1 MCARAGQA
9 APEHGMRLILEDK
22 EMSYLAHD
30 FLSQNLDGLTCARKN
45 PRCFAADAGEA
56 GGARGVRGAF
66 VQPWPMPEFQLAPP
80 PRLLLGPGPSE
91 VPRRVLNAGALPA
104 VGYLDPFFI
113 ELMQA
118 VQAQLRQLFLT
129 ENQHTMTITGPGT
142 AAMECAIDNLA
153 EPGDT
158 VICCVHGFFG
168 DRMRQMFERSNVH
181 LHVLSSPWGQPTDP
195 QRLADLLR
203 QNPDTALVSVVH
215 GETSTGVVQDI
226 EALSE
231 VVRPSGALLLVDTVA
246 SLGGVP
252 FRTDSW
258 GVDCAYTGSQKCIS
272 APPGLSPITFS
283 PRAMEKIRHR
293 RTPPKSW
300 YLDVVLNWK
309 YWDSPPAYHH
319 TGSIQTMYALH
330 EALNTL
336 HEEGLEA
343 RWQRTRETAELLWE
357 SLEQL
362 GFQLFVAP
370 EHRLP
375 TLTTALLPD
384 GLQEAPLRQRL
395 LLEHH
400 IEVAGGLG
408 ELAGKAWRIGLM
420 GHSCRKESVQILAGV
435 LSALLAERNAP
446 A

>member
-1 MCARAGQA
+1 
-9 APEHGMRLILEDK
+9 MR
-22 EMSYLAHD
+22 
-30 FLSQNLDGLTCARKN
+30 
-45 PRCFAADAGEA
+45 
-56 GGARGVRGAF
+56 
-66 VQPWPMPEFQLAPP
+66 EFQLAPP
-80 PRLLLGPGPSE
+80 HRLLLGPGPSE

-104 VGYLDPFFI
+104 VGYLDPTFI
-113 ELMQA
+113 ELMNV
-118 VQAQLRQLFLT
+118 VQGQLRRLFLT

-168 DRMRQMFERSNVH
+168 DRMRQMFERSNVN
-181 LHVLSSPWGQPTDP
+181 LHVLAGPWGEPTDLD
-195 QRLADLLR
+195 RLGQLLE
-203 QNPDTALVSVVH
+203 QNPGTDLVTVVH

-226 EALSE
+226 AALSQR
-231 VVRPSGALLLVDTVA
+231 VRTTGALLLVDTVA
-246 SLGGVP
+246 SLGGVE
-252 FRTDSW
+252 FRTDAW

-283 PRAMEKIRHR
+283 PRAIDKIKRR

-300 YLDVVLNWK
+300 YLDVLLNWK

-330 EALNTL
+330 EALNIL
-336 HEEGLEA
+336 EEEGLEA
-343 RWQRTRETAELLWE
+343 RWARTSETATILYQT
-357 SLEQL
+357 LEGL
-362 GFQLFVAP
+362 GFQMFVKP

-375 TLTTALLPD
+375 TLTTALLPE
-384 GLQEAPLRQRL
+384 GHAEAPLRQKL
-395 LLEHH
+395 LTEHN

-420 GHSCRKESVQILAGV
+420 GHSCRKESVEILAGV
-435 LSALLAERNAP
+435 LSTLLAERNAP